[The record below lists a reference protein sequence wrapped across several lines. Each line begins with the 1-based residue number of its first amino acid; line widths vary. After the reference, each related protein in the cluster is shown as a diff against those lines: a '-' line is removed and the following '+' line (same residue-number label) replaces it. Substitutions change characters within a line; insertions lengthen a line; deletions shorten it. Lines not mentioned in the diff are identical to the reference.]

1 MNKAEEGRKYDG
13 GKPMMS
19 LVPPHAL
26 EEMAKVLTMGA
37 KKYAVDNWKYVED
50 GKQRY
55 MDAMLRH
62 INAYIKGER
71 DDPEFGTHHLAHAA
85 CCLYFILDADMSGV
99 PLEPKAQK
107 PQNHTPEAVPL
118 SASMQW
124 TGVEYDFP
132 IGFSVAA
139 QAPDYTQIMSYNI
152 DFPPKSV

>member
-85 CCLYFILDADMSGV
+85 CCVFFVMSFDLDPA
-99 PLEPKAQK
+99 
-107 PQNHTPEAVPL
+107 L
-118 SASMQW
+118 S
-124 TGVEYDFP
+124 D
-132 IGFSVAA
+132 
-139 QAPDYTQIMSYNI
+139 I
-152 DFPPKSV
+152 DKNQSAT

>member
-1 MNKAEEGRKYDG
+1 MSRAEEGRNYDG

-26 EEMAKVLTMGA
+26 EEMAKVLTLGA
-37 KKYAVDNWKYVED
+37 KKYDVDNWKYVED

-55 MDAMLRH
+55 LDAMLRH

-85 CCLYFILDADMSGV
+85 CCLYFILDADVSGV

-107 PQNHTPEAVPL
+107 SQGSEVETLSLTP
-118 SASMQW
+118 SMQW
-124 TGVEYDFP
+124 TGVEYDSP
-132 IGFSVAA
+132 IGFTAA
-139 QAPDYTQIMSYNI
+139 AHAPDYTQIMSYKI
-152 DFPPKSV
+152 DFPPKTV